1 MKPEIRTKML
11 KKLIE
16 KLGAKFPVT
25 THFARLDDAFLEV
38 FLIASKPSRKPI
50 TAVKRKAKKKNS
62 KIEKPKDVGHFLV
75 QKLLKPP
82 KCPGVNGLTYQN
94 IGTQGVQELFFCE

>member
-50 TAVKRKAKKKNS
+50 TAVKRKEKEKKEKRKKKIQKS
-62 KIEKPKDVGHFLV
+62 KS
-75 QKLLKPP
+75 LK
-82 KCPGVNGLTYQN
+82 T
-94 IGTQGVQELFFCE
+94 